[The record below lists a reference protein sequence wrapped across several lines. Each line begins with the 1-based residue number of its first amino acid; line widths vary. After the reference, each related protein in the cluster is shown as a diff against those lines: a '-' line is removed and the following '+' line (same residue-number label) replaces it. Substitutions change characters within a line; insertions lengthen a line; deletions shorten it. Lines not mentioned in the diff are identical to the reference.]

1 MLTELK
7 KRKLKKLFDLYDVD
21 GSGFITE
28 ADYEKMAHS
37 QAEVMGYQPGSLQYN
52 IICSQFKTLWKDLQK
67 EIDINNDGE
76 ITLEEFLQYKDKQL
90 NAKEGYRPLWLEK
103 SGTETAQSYEQS
115 GEDAIIKLT
124 NLIFERL
131 DADGSGKISR
141 KEYKQGFVVQQDESL
156 SEEIFS
162 KLDINGDGSLS
173 KEEVLQHVRDFFYS
187 DDPEAPGNWLLG
199 SY

>member
-21 GSGFITE
+21 CSGFITE
-28 ADYEKMAHS
+28 ADYQKMAQS
-37 QAEVMGYQPGSLQYN
+37 QAEVMGYQTGSLQYN

-76 ITLEEFLQYKDKQL
+76 ITLEEFLEYKDKQL
-90 NAKEGYRPLWLEK
+90 NAKEGYRPLWLEQ
-103 SGTETAQSYEQS
+103 SGMETAQSYEQS

-131 DADGSGKISR
+131 DADGSGKISCE
-141 KEYKQGFVVQQDESL
+141 EYKQGFVVQQDESL

-162 KLDINGDGSLS
+162 KLDTNGDGNLS
-173 KEEVLQHVRDFFYS
+173 KEEVLKHVHDFFYS
-187 DDPEAPGNWLLG
+187 DDPDAPGNWLLG

>member
-28 ADYEKMAHS
+28 ADYEKKAQS

-90 NAKEGYRPLWLEK
+90 NAKEGYRPLWLEQ
-103 SGTETAQSYEQS
+103 SGTKTAQSYEQS
-115 GEDAIIKLT
+115 AEDAIIRLT

-131 DADGSGKISR
+131 DADGSGEISR

-156 SEEIFS
+156 SEGIFS
-162 KLDINGDGSLS
+162 KLDINGDGILS